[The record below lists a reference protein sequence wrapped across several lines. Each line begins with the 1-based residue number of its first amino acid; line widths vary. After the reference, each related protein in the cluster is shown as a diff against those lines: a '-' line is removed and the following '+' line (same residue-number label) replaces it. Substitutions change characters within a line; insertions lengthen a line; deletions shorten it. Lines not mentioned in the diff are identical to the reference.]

1 MVYELIEGGDVNLA
15 RDIIRNSA
23 PLQAL
28 RDRDVN
34 RYTFLERLCKEATFD
49 EALVY
54 GKSSKDKQ
62 RQQLVEL
69 IRNEVRQVEPSRL
82 LTLVQQALA
91 FQQERGLAPKE
102 GKFDLFF
109 GSRKSAKHRSSE
121 AICRILSKYVQSSE
135 EEKVSVVEITSSPA
149 ANVIVGRRTGRI
161 EVWSKDSYDLR
172 QDLAYQAN
180 REFLS
185 DTSALTACCFSKDG
199 DFTAIGNAAGE
210 INIWRISTGK
220 RMRSFQLA
228 HTAAVNSLQFSKDG
242 TQLLSTSSDHSA
254 RLHGLKSGKT
264 LKEFRYVVRVC
275 SN

>member
-15 RDIIRNSA
+15 RDIIRSSA

-28 RDRDVN
+28 RDRDIT

-54 GKSSKDKQ
+54 GKSSKAKQ

-82 LTLVQQALA
+82 LTLAQQAVA

-121 AICRILSKYVQSSE
+121 AICRVLSKYVQSPE
-135 EEKVSVVEITSSPA
+135 EEKVSVVEITSSTA

-161 EVWSKDSYDLR
+161 EVWNKESYDLR

-185 DTSALTACCFSKDG
+185 DTSGLTACCFSKDG

-264 LKEFRYVVRVC
+264 LKEFRYVPVLGL
-275 SN
+275 